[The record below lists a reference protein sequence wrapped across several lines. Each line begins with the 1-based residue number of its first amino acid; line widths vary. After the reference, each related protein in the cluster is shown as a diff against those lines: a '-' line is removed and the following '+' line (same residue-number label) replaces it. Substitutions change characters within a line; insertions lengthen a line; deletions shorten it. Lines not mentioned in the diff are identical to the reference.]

1 MNVDQQQQDGAGLQ
15 QQQKPGKVQ
24 LSEFWPQ
31 VPNAWFAAA
40 ELKFEVA
47 HSNSVRERFVHAV
60 RAMGFNVLR
69 ALLDPVENPPPVD
82 PYTTLKGCLVLADQL
97 TPVQKAT
104 RCLQVVAGTN
114 QRPSEVLASLLEF
127 CPAGEECTAFFR
139 AALTMRLLVTIQAHL
154 TGTELTNIKELA
166 QLADRLWQC
175 HRPQAVAAVPVDE
188 GQAEEDT
195 SDVFAAVSAKRR
207 PQYKQG
213 SQQGHPMGQQ
223 DQQVAGGKSGRGKG
237 GKFLCAKHA
246 RYGEDAF
253 FL

>member
-1 MNVDQQQQDGAGLQ
+1 M
-15 QQQKPGKVQ
+15 Q
-24 LSEFWPQ
+24 LGEFWPQ
-31 VPNAWFAAA
+31 VLNAWFAAA

-114 QRPSEVLASLLEF
+114 QGPSEVLASLLEF

-139 AALTMRLLVTIQAHL
+139 AALTMRLPLTIQAHL

-175 HRPQAVAAVPVDE
+175 HSPQVVAAVPMND
-188 GQAEEDT
+188 GQSEEDDPSRSKGANRAIT
-195 SDVFAAVSAKRR
+195 KVSRASKWPVASLARGRVASTCVSSMPNSVRMLSSVRTRR
-207 PQYKQG
+207 TAPG
-213 SQQGHPMGQQ
+213 WETRWP
-223 DQQVAGGKSGRGKG
+223 GGGGCCLLWPKG
-237 GKFLCAKHA
+237 
-246 RYGEDAF
+246 
-253 FL
+253 